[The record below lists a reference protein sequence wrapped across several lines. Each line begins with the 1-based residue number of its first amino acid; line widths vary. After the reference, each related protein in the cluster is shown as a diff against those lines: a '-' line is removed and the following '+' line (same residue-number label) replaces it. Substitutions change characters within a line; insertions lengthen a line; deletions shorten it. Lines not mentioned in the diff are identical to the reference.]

1 MLNPGPGAADE
12 SMDRLCGDWNLA
24 EDPANGAGLV
34 DSLLA
39 FRQSR
44 SARRPG
50 PPPTRSAA
58 EAAGSRSQGD
68 AELFL
73 AFSLNGGDEPDEADT
88 GARPGPGLGLAP
100 EPGADAQAAAPV
112 PLVLPRPG
120 ERLSGFQIVG
130 ELGRGAFARVYL
142 ARQESLGNRL
152 VALKVSRA
160 EGDEPQILAR
170 LQHTHIV
177 PIHSVHDDPAS
188 RLRLM
193 CMPFLG
199 GANLAQVLEAA
210 GARIPEQ
217 ASGHSLVEALDVV
230 SNRLQSASG
239 LSVSTPPL
247 SLAQGRIAPPEALT
261 LTPLAAGPRASR
273 LDTLP
278 GRASIASYARS
289 SLGPIHSF
297 WTRLSGRGPV
307 LVDPSARPELSDD
320 DHPARQFLRQ
330 ANHVQASVWIVARL
344 AEGLDH
350 AHSRGLLHRDL
361 KPSNVLIA
369 GDGTPMLLDFNLAT
383 VRRIRTAEEGTKAM
397 LGGTLPY
404 MAPEH
409 LDAFHPKGTTPAE
422 AVGEAADL
430 YALGLILFEMIAGE
444 HPFAEPRPNLPMVET
459 IEFLIEQ
466 RRRAPSLRAVCPE
479 VPWSLD
485 AIVAKCLDPD
495 PARRYLRAR
504 DLAEDLRRFLDDL
517 PLKYTPEPSLR
528 ERLGKWTRR
537 HPAATSSTS
546 VALIAI
552 VLLLAAGI
560 TISILLN
567 SLWGIS
573 ARLKYRTFQSAFQE
587 CQLLL
592 NTTSGPVEHLG
603 QGIALAQKTLDSE
616 HIETWNDRR
625 RGEWDRW
632 LSPSEQVLL
641 REQTVELILLEAR
654 ARTYLAGKNGSEADQ
669 REALEWA
676 VEWLDRAEKIDPHP
690 TPALYGDRA
699 RYLAALG
706 LADRAARDRKR
717 EAEARPTNSRDFALL
732 GTSLLVKRDL
742 TRAETALKRA
752 VALDSRRFWA
762 WFALGYCRFEQGR
775 YLEAA
780 GDFAVCTAIEP
791 RFAWPYMN
799 RGLALACAGRLEEA
813 RSAYDSALAAN
824 PKFTEALVN
833 RALTRLELNDVSGAK
848 GDLQAAI
855 DLGRKEPAVLAAMG
869 EVLARLGRRN
879 EAETLYAGLIRNEP
893 DNASY
898 RIARAVLRLNADPE
912 GARADLRHVLDRSP
926 RNARALYVMARLVG
940 DNDHQAALGFADAAL
955 EADPSLF
962 DALQFRARLRAVM
975 GNLAAVDD
983 VERLVQAPTGA
994 RLYNAACILSI
1005 LSHTTR
1011 DRRLGDRALAL
1022 LARAFEAGIG
1032 ASRAPS
1038 DPDLEPLRDRPEFA
1052 ALVRKF
1058 RPVRRP

>member
-1 MLNPGPGAADE
+1 MLNSGPGAADE

-24 EDPANGAGLV
+24 DDPADGAGGI

-44 SARRPG
+44 GSRRPG
-50 PPPTRSAA
+50 PALTRSAA
-58 EAAGSRSQGD
+58 GPGGSRPGD
-68 AELFL
+68 DADLAL
-73 AFSLNGGDEPDEADT
+73 AFSLGGGNEADEAD
-88 GARPGPGLGLAP
+88 PGLALGAEP
-100 EPGADAQAAAPV
+100 EPVADAESPAGGAAPM
-112 PLVLPRPG
+112 PLTLPKPG

-177 PIHSVHDDPAS
+177 PIHSVHDDPAT

-210 GARIPEQ
+210 GARLPEQ
-217 ASGHSLVEALDVV
+217 ASGRSLVEALDAV

-239 LSVSTPPL
+239 LSLSAPPL
-247 SLAQGRIAPPEALT
+247 SLTPGRAAPPEALT
-261 LTPLAAGPRASR
+261 LTPLAAGTRASR
-273 LDTLP
+273 LDTL
-278 GRASIASYARS
+278 RAPASLASHARS

-297 WTRLSGRGPV
+297 WTRIAGRGPALIV
-307 LVDPSARPELSDD
+307 PPARPELCDD

-330 ANHVQASVWIVARL
+330 ANHVQAAVWIVARL

-383 VRRIRTAEEGTKAM
+383 VRRIRTAEEGTRAM

-409 LDAFHPKGTTPAE
+409 LDAFHPKGTTPAD

-444 HPFAEPRPNLPMVET
+444 HPFAEPPPGLPMVEI
-459 IEFLIEQ
+459 IEFLLAE
-466 RRRAPSLRAVCPE
+466 RRRVPSLRAVCPE

-485 AIVAKCLDPD
+485 AIVARCLDPD

-504 DLAEDLRRFLDDL
+504 DLAEDMRRFLDDL

-552 VLLLAAGI
+552 ALLVAAGI
-560 TISILLN
+560 TISLL
-567 SLWGIS
+567 SSSVRGMS
-573 ARLKYRTFQSAFQE
+573 ARLKYRTFQSAFEE

-592 NTTSGPVEHLG
+592 NTTSGPVEHLDR
-603 QGIALAQKTLDSE
+603 GIALAQKTLDSE
-616 HIETWNDRR
+616 HVEDWIDRR

-632 LSPSEQVLL
+632 LTPGEQVRL
-641 REQTVELILLEAR
+641 REHTVELILLEAR
-654 ARTYLAGKNGSEADQ
+654 ARTYLANKRGSEVDQ

-676 VEWLDRAEKIDPHP
+676 VEWLDRAEKLDPRP

-717 EAEARPTNSRDFALL
+717 EAEAQPTNSRDFALL

-742 TRAETALKRA
+742 PRAEAALKRA

-762 WFALGYCRFEQGR
+762 WFALGYCHFEQGR
-775 YLEAA
+775 FLEAA

-799 RGLALACAGRLEEA
+799 RGLALACAGRLDEA

-833 RALTRLELNDVSGAK
+833 RALTRLELNDVAGAR

-869 EVLARLGRRN
+869 EVLARLGRRD

-898 RIARAVLRLNADPE
+898 RIARAVLRLKADPT
-912 GARADLRHVLDRSP
+912 GARADLARVLDRSP
-926 RNARALYVMARLVG
+926 RNGRALYVMARLVG
-940 DNDHQAALGFADAAL
+940 DKDPRAALHYADAAL
-955 EADPSLF
+955 EADRSLT
-962 DALQFRARLRAVM
+962 DALQYRARLRAVL
-975 GNLAAVDD
+975 GNMAAIDD
-983 VERLVQAPTGA
+983 VERLVQAPTGV
-994 RLYNAACILSI
+994 RLYNAACTLAILSQ
-1005 LSHTTR
+1005 TTE

-1022 LARAFEAGIG
+1022 LARAFEAGVG
-1032 ASRAPS
+1032 AAKAPS
-1038 DPDLEPLRDRPEFA
+1038 DPDLAPIRDRPEFA
-1052 ALVRKF
+1052 ALVQKTRQ
-1058 RPVRRP
+1058 VRRP